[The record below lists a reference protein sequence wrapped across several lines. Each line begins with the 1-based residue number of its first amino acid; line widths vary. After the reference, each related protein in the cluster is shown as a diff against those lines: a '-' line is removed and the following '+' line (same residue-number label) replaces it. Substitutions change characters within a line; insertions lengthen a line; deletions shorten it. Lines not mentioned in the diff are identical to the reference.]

1 MSINPILDLLYDGQ
15 GNLKSEITKGDLQK
29 FYNQHVQP
37 KMILMSTLE
46 GRQKHN
52 PDPARA
58 DSRNILR
65 HLWNDHLG
73 GYTPFG
79 DLVFLNDSECEC
91 IQFPIIHQVYK
102 YLNNSN
108 TNIYFNNTNCN
119 RRAVS
124 FCIQDS
130 RFLKMAL
137 LYEVLPY
144 VGQRLK
150 PSITSEELSQKIKNT
165 FIRFRR
171 KVKPFNQPNSQ
182 YDTGIFA
189 LGSMNGAVF
198 GMATVIAPDGS
209 RFSPKFQFGPKN
221 DGKDIRAIQL
231 LEAAFRSLIN
241 QVPLET
247 VQTTPDDAIKY
258 LGYGGENPSSA
269 NAKIDLFCAGV
280 EATRIVRQIVAQ
292 QHQLMYSNS
301 NFSQEIAEHSNNF
314 FDPRN
319 FLAFLAK
326 TTENG

>member
-1 MSINPILDLLYDGQ
+1 
-15 GNLKSEITKGDLQK
+15 
-29 FYNQHVQP
+29 
-37 KMILMSTLE
+37 
-46 GRQKHN
+46 
-52 PDPARA
+52 
-58 DSRNILR
+58 
-65 HLWNDHLG
+65 
-73 GYTPFG
+73 
-79 DLVFLNDSECEC
+79 
-91 IQFPIIHQVYK
+91 
-102 YLNNSN
+102 
-108 TNIYFNNTNCN
+108 
-119 RRAVS
+119 
-124 FCIQDS
+124 
-130 RFLKMAL
+130 MAL

-150 PSITSEELSQKIKNT
+150 LSITSEELSQEITNT
-165 FIRFRR
+165 FMRFQR

-209 RFSPKFQFGPKN
+209 RFSPKFQFGTKN
-221 DGKDIRAIQL
+221 DGKDIRAIHL

-280 EATRIVRQIVAQ
+280 EATRIVREIVAQ
-292 QHQLMYSNS
+292 QHQLMYSDS
-301 NFSQEIAEHSNNF
+301 NFSREIAEHSNNF

>member
-1 MSINPILDLLYDGQ
+1 
-15 GNLKSEITKGDLQK
+15 
-29 FYNQHVQP
+29 
-37 KMILMSTLE
+37 
-46 GRQKHN
+46 
-52 PDPARA
+52 
-58 DSRNILR
+58 
-65 HLWNDHLG
+65 
-73 GYTPFG
+73 
-79 DLVFLNDSECEC
+79 
-91 IQFPIIHQVYK
+91 
-102 YLNNSN
+102 
-108 TNIYFNNTNCN
+108 
-119 RRAVS
+119 
-124 FCIQDS
+124 
-130 RFLKMAL
+130 MAL

-165 FIRFRR
+165 FICFRR

-247 VQTTPDDAIKY
+247 VPTHPDNPIKY
-258 LGYGGENPSSA
+258 LKYGGKKPSSA

-280 EATRIVRQIVAQ
+280 EATSIVRQIVAQ

-301 NFSQEIAEHSNNF
+301 NFSQEIAKHSNNF
-314 FDPRN
+314 FDPIN
-319 FLAFLAK
+319 FLAFLAN
-326 TTENG
+326 TTEKG